1 MVIFPSYVSLPEA
14 TPKSPWVCW
23 PTKKPPV
30 GDPTVGK
37 SSSAWSIR
45 ANVGPPNGQRPF
57 GDDQLFMVSHWDG
70 LWFWDVLG
78 VTLGPVLEIERTE
91 FSTPWTL
98 RETTAAKERV
108 SRTKAAWP
116 YCEDIPGSL
125 QKES

>member
-1 MVIFPSYVSLPEA
+1 
-14 TPKSPWVCW
+14 
-23 PTKKPPV
+23 
-30 GDPTVGK
+30 
-37 SSSAWSIR
+37 
-45 ANVGPPNGQRPF
+45 
-57 GDDQLFMVSHWDG
+57 MVSHWDG

-91 FSTPWTL
+91 FSAPWTL